1 MTTKSTITTRSM
13 NSQQTS
19 GPHKKPQLI
28 GIYESSANEFFL
40 GDYSH
45 LLRIPSIIPGT
56 YDPID
61 EIFYPESPSSDAVV
75 KVNYNLRK
83 YLAHCPLPPPK
94 ESSSYQKTSLS
105 SRNTSPNNATQ
116 NKIWRFQATLLLVGR
131 LKCLSKI
138 TLLQIH

>member
-75 KVNYNLRK
+75 KVKYNLRK
-83 YLAHCPLPPPK
+83 YLVNAPFPLLK
-94 ESSSYQKTSLS
+94 ESSIIRKH
-105 SRNTSPNNATQ
+105 PH
-116 NKIWRFQATLLLVGR
+116 LLG
-131 LKCLSKI
+131 I
-138 TLLQIH
+138 PLQIPLSIISFGDLKPPFF